1 MFTLSK
7 QFSKQAN
14 MKYTYIPLCV
24 SAAINVYYVQS
35 NQTERWSK
43 IAMHLGY
50 FHGFF
55 FGVPESYMSGRRFE
69 ETLYEFGMCQPV
81 AMSTVMSGKR
91 YNRCWILHGA
101 FAKAIQRQFLQKYAP
116 FKELKSVYY

>member
-43 IAMHLGY
+43 IVMHLGY
-50 FHGFF
+50 FH
-55 FGVPESYMSGRRFE
+55 
-69 ETLYEFGMCQPV
+69 
-81 AMSTVMSGKR
+81 
-91 YNRCWILHGA
+91 
-101 FAKAIQRQFLQKYAP
+101 
-116 FKELKSVYY
+116 

>member
-55 FGVPESYMSGRRFE
+55 FGVPESYVSGRTFE

-91 YNRCWILHGA
+91 YNRC
-101 FAKAIQRQFLQKYAP
+101 
-116 FKELKSVYY
+116 